1 MQSRSGQ
8 DMSFVVKI
16 DNTEDGVVGTAFH
29 FFRSDV

>member
-1 MQSRSGQ
+1 MQSRSGE

-16 DNTEDGVVGTAFH
+16 DNTEDGVIGTTFL